1 MLAFFK
7 SLGFIYSHQFYFR
20 GYIMTCAQKKQKDI
34 RFEKE
39 AKALKKNLEKRKK
52 QEAELKQKNKTL
64 QSK

>member
-1 MLAFFK
+1 MV
-7 SLGFIYSHQFYFR
+7 
-20 GYIMTCAQKKQKDI
+20 CQKKKAKDI

-52 QEAELKQKNKTL
+52 QEAELKVKKNNN